1 MPKYVKK
8 RHKLPNLSSIIRNMV
23 VFFCKTILWSFFLQ
37 NDIMVVFFWK
47 TILWPVFYENYIM
60 AGFFIMKN
68 YIMAGFFV
76 TNFIMAGF
84 LGKRYFQSGNIFAVF
99 FDHFFSETKRKKYS
113 LLRDFD
119 RHLKKHIIPGKL
131 LRYFAIF

>member
-1 MPKYVKK
+1 
-8 RHKLPNLSSIIRNMV
+8 MV
-23 VFFCKTILWSFFLQ
+23 VFFAKRYYGR
-37 NDIMVVFFWK
+37 FFWK

-99 FDHFFSETKRKKYS
+99 FDHFFSETKRKNTPYTETS
-113 LLRDFD
+113 IDT
-119 RHLKKHIIPGKL
+119 
-131 LRYFAIF
+131 